1 MRLCPS
7 CNGLQTVAHGLAN
20 RGCFR
25 LTFRANKRRLGLTLA
40 ANKPI
45 LRLLATFG
53 EVGSMS
59 TSMWDIEKFPP
70 QE

>member
-1 MRLCPS
+1 MAL
-7 CNGLQTVAHGLAN
+7 
-20 RGCFR
+20 
-25 LTFRANKRRLGLTLA
+25 
-40 ANKPI
+40 KPR